1 MSLARSGE
9 LAARAE
15 TLRNMLTH
23 CRMCPN
29 ACDVDRTQG
38 PAGLCHAGAQ
48 VMLGAAEAHR
58 GEERCLSGES
68 GSGTVFFTGCNL
80 QCIHC
85 QNFAISQQGEGQ
97 AMSDEELAD
106 VFIQIRN
113 ANCHNLNL
121 VTPTPW
127 LASIVTALD
136 SAARRGFRLP
146 IVYNTSGFDSLEMLD
161 LLDGVVDIYLPDLK
175 TSDQQIARQFHRTGA
190 YVDAARRAILRMHKQ
205 VGDLQL
211 DDRGIAMRGLIV
223 RHLILPGCADD
234 SIRTLKWLKE
244 NVSDRVAVSLL
255 TRYTPAFKALRHK
268 TLGRRLAREEV
279 ESVLAAAREM
289 NLRLI

>member
-1 MSLARSGE
+1 RKVPPHERHRPDMTPDEKKPSQPATWPAYMSLARSGE

-97 AMSDEELAD
+97 AMSDEQLA
-106 VFIQIRN
+106 
-113 ANCHNLNL
+113 
-121 VTPTPW
+121 
-127 LASIVTALD
+127 
-136 SAARRGFRLP
+136 
-146 IVYNTSGFDSLEMLD
+146 
-161 LLDGVVDIYLPDLK
+161 GV
-175 TSDQQIARQFHRTGA
+175 
-190 YVDAARRAILRMHKQ
+190 
-205 VGDLQL
+205 
-211 DDRGIAMRGLIV
+211 
-223 RHLILPGCADD
+223 
-234 SIRTLKWLKE
+234 
-244 NVSDRVAVSLL
+244 
-255 TRYTPAFKALRHK
+255 
-268 TLGRRLAREEV
+268 
-279 ESVLAAAREM
+279 
-289 NLRLI
+289 